1 MEALLI
7 IFAEIIFACLAPF
20 FALIG
25 AAIGAFFEFIA
36 LLLAAIFGGWGSG
49 VSRPKP
55 GKQTRRKPLVSRKF
69 LHWSAG
75 IVGGLGVVG
84 VLATFVFFDPI
95 VRSVLTRAAD
105 KAGIALAYEDSEGS
119 LLAGRVALAGL
130 DMSRASEDGLAFD
143 LTADRIEADV
153 DLWSLFGTPRIE
165 FAHVD
170 GLSGTITPPDP
181 KDGVV
186 QSDPREPKPR
196 RPFRADQVLVEQI
209 ALQITPR
216 GREAYAL
223 DIDRGEVA
231 PFRSQTALFD
241 LLFRSNLNAE
251 IAGQPLSVETRQI
264 GPNGRETIWDFDQVE
279 VDQLRLILPKAPLT
293 WMSDGTVTVRVEDR
307 WDLDDE
313 EIDMDWRIALSGID
327 VATPANAGT
336 AERLLA
342 GGLARAV
349 AAKGGDADFRYRLDL
364 DQEEVAALRA
374 GDLDAFWDVVLSGF
388 VDDQL
393 AKLGVGSG
401 DDDADAEGGG
411 RLQRT
416 FDALRNRLGGDE
428 VGE

>member
-25 AAIGAFFEFIA
+25 AAIGAIFEFIV
-36 LLLAAIFGGWGSG
+36 LLLAMIFGGVGSG
-49 VSRPKP
+49 VSKPKP
-55 GKQTRRKPLVSRKF
+55 GKQKRRKPLVPRKV

-75 IVGGLGVVG
+75 IVGGLGVLG

-95 VRSVLTRAAD
+95 VRSVLTRAAE
-105 KAGIALAYEDSEGS
+105 KANITLAYEDSEGS

-130 DMSRASEDGLAFD
+130 DMSRASEDGLAFN
-143 LTADRIEADV
+143 LKADRIEADV

-181 KDGVV
+181 KD
-186 QSDPREPKPR
+186 QQIQANPSEPKAR
-196 RPFRADQVLVEQI
+196 RPFQADQVLVENI
-209 ALQITPR
+209 ALQVAPR

-241 LLFRSNLNAE
+241 LLFRSNLSAK
-251 IAGQPLSVETRQI
+251 IAGQPLTVKTRQI
-264 GPNGRETIWDFDQVE
+264 SANGRETIWDFDQVE
-279 VDQLRLILPKAPLT
+279 VDQLKLILPKAPLT
-293 WMSDGTVTVRVEDR
+293 WLSDGTVTVRVEDR

-313 EIDMDWRIALSGID
+313 EIDMDWRIALDGIN
-327 VATPANAGT
+327 VATPDNAGT
-336 AERLLA
+336 AERLMA

-349 AAKGGDADFRYRLDL
+349 EAKGGNADFRYQLDL

-388 VDDQL
+388 VDERL
-393 AKLGVGSG
+393 ARLGIGTG
-401 DDDADAEGGG
+401 DDDGDAEGGG